1 MYLWWWV
8 SNLLRWQGTVSKEAV
23 FFAFPSPCYLH
34 LNPSLPPA
42 AVSSEVN
49 TLSSTPGARVFS
61 LNSCPLELWCPSQR
75 SYGKKGTVNCLSL
88 WWPGYI
94 DAKFCKSPLRAR
106 GRSGIHRYRVSF
118 CTFFFHVFKLCM
130 TFFPPFI
137 YTWSLENRVSQKKL
151 ILPLGNLKQKN
162 HSNPG

>member
-1 MYLWWWV
+1 MYLWGWV

-23 FFAFPSPCYLH
+23 FFAFPFPCYLH
-34 LNPSLPPA
+34 LNPSLPRA

-49 TLSSTPGARVFS
+49 TLSSTNGARVFS

-94 DAKFCKSPLRAR
+94 DVKFCKSPLRAR
-106 GRSGIHRYRVSF
+106 GRNGIQRYRVSF
-118 CTFFFHVFKLCM
+118 CTFFFMSLSFVWH
-130 TFFPPFI
+130 FFLRLSI
-137 YTWSLENRVSQKKL
+137 RGVLKTGLAKKNSFYHL
-151 ILPLGNLKQKN
+151 AI
-162 HSNPG
+162 

>member
-8 SNLLRWQGTVSKEAV
+8 SNLLRWQGTVSKAAV

-34 LNPSLPPA
+34 LNLSLPPA
-42 AVSSEVN
+42 AVSSEAN

-94 DAKFCKSPLRAR
+94 DVKFCKSPLRAG

-118 CTFFFHVFKLCM
+118 CTFFFFMSLSFVWH
-130 TFFPPFI
+130 FFLRLSIPG
-137 YTWSLENRVSQKKL
+137 V
-151 ILPLGNLKQKN
+151 LKTGLAQKN
-162 HSNPG
+162 SFYHLAI